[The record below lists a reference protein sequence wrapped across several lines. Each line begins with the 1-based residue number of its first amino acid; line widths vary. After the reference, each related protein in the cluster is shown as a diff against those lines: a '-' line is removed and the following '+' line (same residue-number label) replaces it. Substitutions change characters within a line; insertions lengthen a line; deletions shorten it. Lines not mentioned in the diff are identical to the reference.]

1 MQTWILT
8 KIRIRLALRNK
19 TFIFFGVAMPLGFL
33 FFFVLIFGH
42 SSKWIAYILGSVLTV
57 TVMGSFWGLS
67 VQLVIFREQGIL
79 RRFRLAPVGAGP
91 LLASSILANYVLVL
105 PAVAAEILICRSAF
119 HMQTWGNVPAM
130 FLLVSVGA
138 ATFSSFGLIVASVTN
153 SMQET
158 QVINNLIWSAFLFLS
173 GATVPLAVFPQW
185 IQRVALF
192 SPATYLATG
201 LQAAANK
208 FVTWEELLTDCI
220 ALIIGLLLAF
230 EVSRQLFRWEPEAKI
245 VGKGKL
251 WVLAALIPF
260 LIFGAYE
267 NRNDD
272 RLNQLQKDFRMLQMQ
287 SAAGHTEAP
296 SDNTP
301 PQQ

>member
-1 MQTWILT
+1 LQTWILT

-33 FFFVLIFGH
+33 FLFVLIFGH
-42 SSKWIAYILGSVLTV
+42 GQTGMIAYILGSVLTI

-105 PAVAAEILICRSAF
+105 PAVIAEILICRSAF
-119 HMQTWGNVPAM
+119 HMNTWGNLPAI

-138 ATFSSFGLIVASVTN
+138 ATFSAFGLIVASVTN

-201 LQAAANK
+201 LQAAATK
-208 FVTWEELLTDCI
+208 FVTGEELLTDCV
-220 ALIIGLLLAF
+220 ALIVGLALAF
-230 EVSRQLFRWEPEAKI
+230 EVSRQLFRWEPEAK
-245 VGKGKL
+245 VGGKGKL
-251 WVLAALIPF
+251 WVLVALVPF
-260 LIFGAYE
+260 LVFGAYE
-267 NRNDD
+267 NRNGD
-272 RLNQLQKDFRMLQMQ
+272 RLAQLHKNFSQLDSGPHQ
-287 SAAGHTEAP
+287 TEAP
-296 SDNTP
+296 ADTAP
-301 PQQ
+301 AQQ